1 MVQWA
6 QNWAR
11 SRSIWPFTY
20 ALACCGIEIIA
31 AASAPQY
38 DLSRFGSEVFHAS
51 PRQAD
56 LMIVAGT
63 LTVKM
68 APRLRHLWEQMP
80 EPKWVISMGQCANS
94 GGEFYDSYYT
104 VQGVD
109 TVVPVDVYVPG
120 CPPRPEPPRPLAL
133 RAASLRAC
141 PRLPPHPASAGPL
154 SFMQDIMPFAHCGPL
169 AYSPMTHLMDVQ
181 HICAMH
187 GTCLDQFIKAHYKRP
202 HHPTPLTLLGYCL

>member
-1 MVQWA
+1 MSDDQQRSGNGRVPGTRRKAVPMARASGPAEYTAGQQELPVMLTSLADMVQWA

-11 SRSIWPFTY
+11 SRSIWPFSY
-20 ALACCGIEIIA
+20 GLACCAIEMIA

-38 DLSRFGSEVFHAS
+38 DLARFGSEVFRSS

-63 LTVKM
+63 VSIKM
-68 APRLRHLWEQMP
+68 GPRLRLLWEQMP

-109 TVVPVDVYVPG
+109 TIVPVDIYVPG
-120 CPPRPEPPRPLAL
+120 CPPRPEAL
-133 RAASLRAC
+133 IEGILKLREHIEKQGL
-141 PRLPPHPASAGPL
+141 RLRSEE
-154 SFMQDIMPFAHCGPL
+154 
-169 AYSPMTHLMDVQ
+169 
-181 HICAMH
+181 
-187 GTCLDQFIKAHYKRP
+187 KR
-202 HHPTPLTLLGYCL
+202 